1 MKIIDHYCHERVDI
15 FSEGVISMAKPNQN
29 WVKIAVILLLVF
41 VLALFHFLTGIEKSP
56 YYGFYCRL
64 YYLPIVLAGLWFC
77 LRGGVLVA
85 VLVSVLFAPHIF
97 FKWGQVDIIPL
108 EHYLEILLFNLTGF
122 LTGFLS
128 SRINFQSTRAE
139 KNMRQLTE
147 SFTLLKEQANLIVK
161 IEDQLRQ
168 ADRLTVLGELSA
180 EMAHEIRNPL
190 GSIRG
195 TAEILRDALPE
206 DNRYTEFSQIL
217 IKEVDRLNRVVED
230 FLNFARSTTDEQPDF
245 KPNEV
250 LHEVLQLCRQQVTKD
265 HVQIHWQEGQLP
277 AAVGDAAQ
285 FKQVFLNLIL
295 NALQA
300 MPAGGELWIETQVNV
315 QQQIVLTFRDSGPG
329 IPAADLEQIFNPFFT
344 TKEKGTGLGLAI
356 TSRIIQNHCGKISVR
371 NFPTGGAEFTLT
383 LKQAE
388 YPCLDGVANGT
399 TNIID

>member
-1 MKIIDHYCHERVDI
+1 MC
-15 FSEGVISMAKPNQN
+15 KPNQKGL
-29 WVKIAVILLLVF
+29 KIVVILFLVS
-41 VLALFHFLTGIEKSP
+41 VLALFHYLTGIEQSP

-77 LRGGVLVA
+77 LRGGMAIAL
-85 VLVSVLFAPHIF
+85 LVSVLFAPHIF
-97 FKWGQVDIIPL
+97 FKWGQFDAVPL
-108 EHYLEILLFNLTGF
+108 EQYMEILLFNLTGF

-147 SFTLLKEQANLIVK
+147 SFTLLKEQANLIVE

-168 ADRLTVLGELSA
+168 ADRLTALGELSA
-180 EMAHEIRNPL
+180 GMAHEIRNPL

-217 IKEVDRLNRVVED
+217 IKEVDRLNRVVEG
-230 FLNFARSTTDEQPDF
+230 FLNFARPTTDEQQDF

-265 HVQIHWQEGQLP
+265 HVQIYWQKLLLP

-300 MPAGGELWIETQVNV
+300 MTAGGELWIETQVNA
-315 QQQIVLTFRDSGPG
+315 QQQIVLTFRDNGPG
-329 IPAADLEQIFNPFFT
+329 IPDADLERIFNPFFT
-344 TKEKGTGLGLAI
+344 TKAKGTGLGLAI
-356 TSRIIQNHCGKISVR
+356 TYRIIQNHCGKITAR
-371 NFPTGGAEFTLT
+371 NFPAGGAEFTLI
-383 LKQAE
+383 LKPAE
-388 YPCLDGVANGT
+388 YPCRDGVTNGT

>member
-1 MKIIDHYCHERVDI
+1 MGKT
-15 FSEGVISMAKPNQN
+15 NQK
-29 WVKIAVILLLVF
+29 WLKIAVILLLVF
-41 VLALFHFLTGIEKSP
+41 VLALFHYLTGIERSP

-77 LRGGVLVA
+77 LRGGMAIAL
-85 VLVSVLFAPHIF
+85 LVSVLFAPHIF
-97 FKWGQVDIIPL
+97 FNWGQFDIIPL
-108 EHYLEILLFNLTGF
+108 QHYLEILLFNLTGF

-139 KNMRQLTE
+139 KNMHQLAE
-147 SFTLLKEQANLIVK
+147 SFTLLKEQANLIVE

-168 ADRLTVLGELSA
+168 ADRLTALGELSA
-180 EMAHEIRNPL
+180 GMAHEIRNPL

-230 FLNFARSTTDEQPDF
+230 FLNFARPTTDEQQDF

-250 LHEVLQLCRQQVTKD
+250 LHEVLQLSRQQVTKD
-265 HVQIHWQEGQLP
+265 HVQIHWQESTLP
-277 AAVGDAAQ
+277 AAVGNAAQ

-300 MPAGGELWIETQVNV
+300 MTAGGELWIETRVNE

-329 IPAADLEQIFNPFFT
+329 IPAADLDQIFDPFFT
-344 TKEKGTGLGLAI
+344 TKAKGTGLGLAI
-356 TSRIIQNHCGKISVR
+356 TYRIIQNHCGQISVR
-371 NFPTGGAEFTLT
+371 NFPTGGAEFTLI
-383 LKQAE
+383 LKPAE
-388 YPCLDGVANGT
+388 YPCRDGVANGT
-399 TNIID
+399 TNITD

>member
-1 MKIIDHYCHERVDI
+1 MIKSNQKWLKIV
-15 FSEGVISMAKPNQN
+15 
-29 WVKIAVILLLVF
+29 VILFLVF
-41 VLALFHFLTGIEKSP
+41 VLALFHYLTGIEQSP

-85 VLVSVLFAPHIF
+85 VLVSILFAPHIF
-97 FKWGQVDIIPL
+97 FNWGQFDVIPL
-108 EHYLEILLFNLTGF
+108 EYYFEILLFNLTGF
-122 LTGFLS
+122 VTGLMS
-128 SRINFQSTRAE
+128 SRINFQSMRAE
-139 KNMRQLTE
+139 KNMKQLEE
-147 SFTLLKEQANLIVK
+147 SFTQLREQANLIVE

-168 ADRLTVLGELSA
+168 ADRLTALGELSA
-180 EMAHEIRNPL
+180 GMAHEIRNPL

-195 TAEILRDALPE
+195 TAEILRDALPD

-230 FLNFARSTTDEQPDF
+230 FLNFARPTTDEQRDF
-245 KPNEV
+245 KPNEI
-250 LHEVLQLCRQQVTKD
+250 LHEVLQLCCQQSTKSRIK
-265 HVQIHWQEGQLP
+265 IHWQEKPLP

-300 MPAGGELWIETQVNV
+300 MSAGGELWIETAVNA

-329 IPAADLEQIFNPFFT
+329 IPAADLDRIFNPFFT

-356 TSRIIQNHCGKISVR
+356 TYRIIQNHCGQISVK
-371 NFPTGGAEFTLT
+371 NSSAGGAEFTMI
-383 LKQAE
+383 LKPAE
-388 YPCLDGVANGT
+388 YPCRDGVDNDT
-399 TNIID
+399 TDTTH

>member
-1 MKIIDHYCHERVDI
+1 
-15 FSEGVISMAKPNQN
+15 MAKPNQN
-29 WVKIAVILLLVF
+29 WLKIAVILFLVF
-41 VLALFHFLTGIEKSP
+41 VLALFHYLTGIERSP

-77 LRGGVLVA
+77 LRGGMTIAL
-85 VLVSVLFAPHIF
+85 LVSVLFAPHIF
-97 FKWGQVDIIPL
+97 FKWGQFDIVPF

-128 SRINFQSTRAE
+128 SRINFQSMRAE
-139 KNMRQLTE
+139 KNMHQLAE
-147 SFTLLKEQANLIVK
+147 SFTLLKEQANLIVE

-168 ADRLTVLGELSA
+168 ADRLTALGELSA
-180 EMAHEIRNPL
+180 GMAHEIRNPL

-230 FLNFARSTTDEQPDF
+230 FLNFARPTTAEQQDF
-245 KPNEV
+245 KPNEI

-265 HVQIHWQEGQLP
+265 QVQIHWQESPLP

-300 MPAGGELWIETQVNV
+300 MTAGGELWIDTQINE
-315 QQQIVLTFRDSGPG
+315 QQQIVLTFRDNGPG
-329 IPAADLEQIFNPFFT
+329 IPPEDLDRIFNPFFT
-344 TKEKGTGLGLAI
+344 TKVNGTGLGLAI
-356 TSRIIQNHCGKISVR
+356 TYRIIQNHCGNISVK
-371 NFPTGGAEFTLT
+371 NSPTGGAEFTMI
-383 LKQAE
+383 LKPAD
-388 YPCLDGVANGT
+388 YPCRDGVDDDT